1 MNSRFYHLIAWLIRV
16 LFRTFWGFRV
26 VGVEKVPASGPV
38 IVACNHVSYFDPP
51 ALGCA
56 LGRPISYMAKQ
67 ELFEI
72 PVLNVLIRA
81 LGAYP
86 VDRSRHAG
94 AAIKRSL
101 EVLKTGAAIGIFP
114 EGTRNLDGSVKPH
127 VGVAML
133 AAKSGATVVPAYVS
147 GTAHANRLH
156 RITVVYGDPIPFDSS
171 RKASRAD
178 LAKWTDDIMT
188 RIHALR
194 GVLGDE

>member
-1 MNSRFYHLIAWLIRV
+1 MNLRFYHFIAWLLRG

-26 VGVEKVPASGPV
+26 EGADKVPAGGPL

-67 ELFEI
+67 ELFKI
-72 PVLNVLIRA
+72 PVLNTIIRA

-86 VDRSRHAG
+86 VDRSRHTG

-101 EVLKTGAAIGIFP
+101 EVLQTGAAIGIFP
-114 EGTRNLDGSVKPH
+114 EGTRNLDGTVKPH
-127 VGVAML
+127 LGVALL
-133 AAKSGATVVPAYVS
+133 AAKSGAAVVPAYVG
-147 GTAHANRLH
+147 GTAHAGRLH
-156 RITVVYGDPIPFDSS
+156 RITVVYGEPIRFDGS
-171 RKASRAD
+171 RKASRED
-178 LAKWTDDIMT
+178 LAKWTDDLMD

-194 GVLGDE
+194 GVLGED